1 MSKDSKSILINT
13 TDNQEINY
21 NLSFNLVNNFT
32 NDNFNW
38 RSNLNSNNSNIRINK
53 IFIQDLNN
61 IHHLVYSN
69 EDELIQFSNI
79 FTPY

>member
-32 NDNFNW
+32 NDNFNFV
-38 RSNLNSNNSNIRINK
+38 II
-53 IFIQDLNN
+53 
-61 IHHLVYSN
+61 
-69 EDELIQFSNI
+69 
-79 FTPY
+79 T

>member
-13 TDNQEINY
+13 TNNQEINY

-38 RSNLNSNNSNIRINK
+38 RSKLILHDLTIEINE

-61 IHHLVYSN
+61 VNHLIYSK
-69 EDELIQFSNI
+69 DS
-79 FTPY
+79 